1 MERDATLGLVRA
13 RPESALHR
21 LSARVVPFAGLLV
34 LSVALALSTDRF
46 LSLSNLLDVA
56 RRVSVINIIALG
68 MTFVIIT
75 GGIDL
80 SVGSASAL
88 ARVAGTWSLTQ
99 GAPIGVAELL
109 GDGHREPAGLL
120 NPMIVGWIL
129 TQHHQATVST

>member
-80 SVGSASAL
+80 SVGSIVAL
-88 ARVAGTWSLTQ
+88 SGVAGGGGPARGGRARVGGPGGGLRWRAG
-99 GAPIGVAELL
+99 GGGCAA
-109 GDGHREPAGLL
+109 AGG
-120 NPMIVGWIL
+120 PPH
-129 TQHHQATVST
+129 TSARAA